1 MIYPRMSAPGLR
13 SRYVERDTEAVL
25 AFASCVL
32 VEPPSRSAYRILTLG
47 AKPRTAFFMGVLKGG
62 WNSLRVPSTDCKLYG
77 NAVSYAPKRIGYSL
91 RILNGATA
99 RYGSPRRGIE
109 TEAQQPFARPSK
121 HLCYSRAG
129 LRSLVRACM
138 GCAEEYT
145 AAACDSRPPL
155 YQPEGLVCALHSVPS
170 ETGKPKVIGLYPSQ
184 VSDAL
189 ISEKGA
195 KGLNAGRSLAG
206 WCIA

>member
-1 MIYPRMSAPGLR
+1 MFATRMSAPGLR
-13 SRYVERDTEAVL
+13 SRYVERGTDAVL
-25 AFASCVL
+25 AVAPSVL
-32 VEPPSRSAYRILTLG
+32 VAPPPRSAYGILTLG
-47 AKPRTAFFMGVLKGG
+47 ATPKAAFFMGVFGASSG
-62 WNSLRVPSTDCKLYG
+62 WTLVSL
-77 NAVSYAPKRIGYSL
+77 
-91 RILNGATA
+91 ATTA
-99 RYGSPRRGIE
+99 KDPRAGGSPENIYE
-109 TEAQQPFARPSK
+109 HS
-121 HLCYSRAG
+121 CAG

-145 AAACDSRPPL
+145 AAACDSRCPL

-170 ETGKPKVIGLYPSQ
+170 ETEKPKVIGLYPSQ

-189 ISEKGA
+189 ISQKGA